1 MSTFATDKVDIQ
13 YLKQDNI
20 GKVLSKGLAVLYKEQ
35 PKFPVDFLA
44 KWLLNFSLSV
54 NNENKLEDLL
64 KEKENLRREHK
75 EELENEQKEQASV
88 EEAKLEDEQVDV
100 KFQEKIVNELYHD
113 VLLASEFP
121 NFLEER
127 KGLTGVYIGV
137 KDYGV
142 KHIDEENE
150 DEKAHLDTE
159 NEKLINFIG
168 YSTS

>member
-1 MSTFATDKVDIQ
+1 
-13 YLKQDNI
+13 
-20 GKVLSKGLAVLYKEQ
+20 
-35 PKFPVDFLA
+35 
-44 KWLLNFSLSV
+44 
-54 NNENKLEDLL
+54 
-64 KEKENLRREHK
+64 
-75 EELENEQKEQASV
+75 
-88 EEAKLEDEQVDV
+88 V

-137 KDYGV
+137 KDYGT
-142 KHIDEENE
+142 KEIDEENE

-159 NEKLINFIG
+159 SEKLINFIG